1 MILCWSANQ
10 LDVCDFLNIELYFCA
25 FGQSYLKILLRLKT
39 LNFVYCISEMVGPF
53 DWEILALPILLDA
66 TEC

>member
-25 FGQSYLKILLRLKT
+25 FGQSYLKIWLRLKT
-39 LNFVYCISEMVGPF
+39 LYFACCISEMVGRL
-53 DWEILALPILLDA
+53 DWVVLALTILLDA

>member
-1 MILCWSANQ
+1 MILCWSANY
-10 LDVCDFLNIELYFCA
+10 LDICDCLNIKLYFGA

-39 LNFVYCISEMVGPF
+39 LYFAYCISEMVGRF
-53 DWEILALPILLDA
+53 DWVVLALTILSDA